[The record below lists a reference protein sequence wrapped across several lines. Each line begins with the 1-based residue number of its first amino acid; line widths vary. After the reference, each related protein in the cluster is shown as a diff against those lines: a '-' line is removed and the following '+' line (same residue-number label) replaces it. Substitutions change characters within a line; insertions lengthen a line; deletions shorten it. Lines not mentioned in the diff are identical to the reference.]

1 MKKFLGKKAVMWSFL
16 GAAIAFLVLYV
27 CLLVRPV
34 TTITP
39 YKGKGEIMGMK
50 YDVSY
55 TFKGG
60 NKLVMEGETGGMDMK
75 QEVWVAYDVYSF
87 IQGPETEDMSR
98 KEFFK
103 ELDEMKEAYPDMY
116 KEAFTDINAFRIKE
130 TMGDETVVFTNVG
143 AIVFAVV
150 GGIVEAGLASFAVLS
165 ILANKKKA

>member
-39 YKGKGEIMGMK
+39 YKCEYMGQEM
-50 YDVSY
+50 SY

-60 NKLVMEGETGGMDMK
+60 NKLKISVEGEGSE
-75 QEVWVAYDVYSF
+75 EVWVAYDVYSF
-87 IQGPETEDMSR
+87 LNPGAPVTEDYSR
-98 KEFFK
+98 KDFLKEVEEFKK
-103 ELDEMKEAYPDMY
+103 ESPEMYEEML
-116 KEAFTDINAFRIKE
+116 TDINAFRIRFE
-130 TMGDETVVFTNVG
+130 NPMTGETVIARNVG

-150 GGIVEAGLASFAVLS
+150 GGIVEAGLITFAVLS
-165 ILANKKKA
+165 ILARKKKA

>member
-39 YKGKGEIMGMK
+39 YKCEYKGQEM
-50 YDVSY
+50 VY

-60 NKLVMEGETGGMDMK
+60 NKLEITVDGEDSG
-75 QEVWVAYDVYSF
+75 EVWVSYDVYSF
-87 IQGPETEDMSR
+87 FMAGVSTEDMSR
-98 KEFFK
+98 KEFLK
-103 ELDEMKEAYPDMY
+103 EVDKY
-116 KEAFTDINAFRIKE
+116 KEESPKAYEASLTDINAFRIKFE
-130 TMGDETVVFTNVG
+130 NSITGETVVAKNVG

-150 GGIVEAGLASFAVLS
+150 GGVVELGLAAFAVLS
-165 ILANKKKA
+165 VLANKKKK